1 MGNIYTYKSSFGTGT
16 LLKHKKNHDK
26 RGDTVP
32 EGSRGASLVQTQF
45 GTGGGYFKYDPAKVR
60 KLIESI

>member
-1 MGNIYTYKSSFGTGT
+1 VGNIYTYKSSFGTDT

-32 EGSRGASLVQTQF
+32 EGFRSVSLVQTQF

>member
-1 MGNIYTYKSSFGTGT
+1 VGNIYTYKSSFGTGT

-32 EGSRGASLVQTQF
+32 EGGVSLAQAQF